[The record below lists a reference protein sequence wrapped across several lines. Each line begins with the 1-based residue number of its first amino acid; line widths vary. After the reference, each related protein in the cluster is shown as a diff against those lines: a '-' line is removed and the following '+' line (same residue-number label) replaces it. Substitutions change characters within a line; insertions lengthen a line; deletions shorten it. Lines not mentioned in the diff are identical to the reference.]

1 MANFDTNK
9 WYQIIRSGS
18 TDQSMDGSYL
28 YNKGETGSTFFK
40 VTDTT
45 DPEEQWQFFPYD
57 STTYVLRT
65 KASGSF
71 GYMTVAVSQT
81 ETTPGATVPKM
92 TNCSLA
98 DTSMF
103 WQISPWGDGSFF
115 FTNAAN
121 GSAWHLLTKSNS
133 LMAMSSN
140 ISIPQFGQRY
150 SFNALTAIDDTRF
163 STLDVSNS
171 CWHG

>member
-1 MANFDTNK
+1 MANFDTTK
-9 WYQIIRSGS
+9 WYQIIQTGS
-18 TDQSMDGSYL
+18 TAQSMDGSYL
-28 YNKGETGSTFFK
+28 YNAGESGATFFK
-40 VTDTT
+40 ITETT
-45 DPEEQWQFFPYD
+45 DPEVQWQLFPYN

-65 KASGSF
+65 KASGEF
-71 GYMTVAVSQT
+71 GYMTAAVS
-81 ETTPGATVPKM
+81 EAEITPGGTVPQM

-103 WQISPWGDGSFF
+103 WHISPWGDGSFF

-121 GSAWHLLTKSNS
+121 GSAWHLLVKPNS

-140 ISIPQFGQRY
+140 ISSPQDGQRF
-150 SFNALTAIDDTRF
+150 SFNALTAINDTRF

-171 CWHG
+171 Y